1 MTSSKSEQ
9 LTYTPAQVAEL
20 TGLSEQA
27 IRARIFRGQL
37 PVLRW
42 GRRLLVR
49 REDVERITGQP
60 SDRLD

>member
-1 MTSSKSEQ
+1 MSTHEQ
-9 LTYTPAQVAEL
+9 VTYTPAQVAKL
-20 TGLSEQA
+20 TGFSEAA

-49 REDVERITGQP
+49 REDVERITDQP
-60 SDRLD
+60 RQLTK